1 MGQGRRRGSDTV
13 SKYEINF
20 FIKSGEIIMAKATGK
35 NPTVLQMDIIDLWT
49 QGQSNEEIALR
60 LNCSVQTV
68 KDTKKI
74 DSLKQIFYE
83 RQNAQIE
90 ELLPLAIKRLTTLI
104 KDDKQMGTVH
114 IAAVREVLD
123 RSHLKELMDNS
134 NKDIKITVTYE

>member
-1 MGQGRRRGSDTV
+1 
-13 SKYEINF
+13 
-20 FIKSGEIIMAKATGK
+20 MAKATGK

-90 ELLPLAIKRLTTLI
+90 ELLPLAIKRLTNLL